1 MMTEIESERKTNEN
15 QVTTAI
21 ATLRKLIDKQ
31 EEELL
36 KQIRDVEA
44 TEQKPIEEYKKK
56 LQGEQQGLIEQI
68 FNVVAVCK
76 DKQPKKLLDAK
87 RSFENYIQR
96 MDSRLLELKPLTR
109 IRYHISGTDIIEEV
123 KTRIQTIKLEKKLKH
138 ENSTL
143 EQRIANNSDKSKLNL
158 TDMQLKDIDM
168 EIVANELTI
177 NHVSNQYFLLLFRLF
192 AIPQKAFLRQYFH
205 INIVV

>member
-1 MMTEIESERKTNEN
+1 MQSVQSSLNYRSNRVDKMMTEIESERKTNEN
-15 QVTTAI
+15 QVTTAM
-21 ATLRKLIDKQ
+21 ATLRQLIDKQ
-31 EEELL
+31 EQELL
-36 KQIRDVEA
+36 KQIRDVE
-44 TEQKPIEEYKKK
+44 TTDQKPIEEYKKK

-87 RSFENYIQR
+87 RSFENYIQK

-109 IRYHISGTDIIEEV
+109 IKNHISGTDIIEEV
-123 KTRIQTIKLEKKLKH
+123 KTRIQTIKLEKKPKH

-177 NHVSNQYFLLLFRLF
+177 NHVSNQYLFS
-192 AIPQKAFLRQYFH
+192 
-205 INIVV
+205 IV